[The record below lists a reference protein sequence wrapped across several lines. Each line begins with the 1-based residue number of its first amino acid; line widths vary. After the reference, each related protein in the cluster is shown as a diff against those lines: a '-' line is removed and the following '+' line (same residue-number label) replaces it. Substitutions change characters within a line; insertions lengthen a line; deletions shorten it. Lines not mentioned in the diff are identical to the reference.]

1 MAEQIASSICVCL
14 FIYLHMAQD
23 IVKQLFVGQNSYFKN
38 FILQGCQADIV
49 LVGT

>member
-23 IVKQLFVGQNSYFKN
+23 TLFVGQNSYFKN